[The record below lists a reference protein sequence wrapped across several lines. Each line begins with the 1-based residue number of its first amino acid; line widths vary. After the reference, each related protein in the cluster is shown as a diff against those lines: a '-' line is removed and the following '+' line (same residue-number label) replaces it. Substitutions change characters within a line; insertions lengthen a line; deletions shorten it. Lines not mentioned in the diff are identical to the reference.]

1 MKWLL
6 QLDRRLYLFSFYV
19 ILVFVWAIQ
28 EWISFRS
35 NLDCLKSNQKFI
47 ELAEISIALLPAV
60 GIYILI
66 QELIKNK
73 KDLDQGIAT
82 IEALHH
88 QNQKLSH
95 YHTEGF
101 WKSAEKEFKKWNL
114 TEKEIEIALLIFRG
128 MSNQQIAAIRG
139 KSLKTIENQTLSIY
153 QKSGMT
159 GKLEFLAYFLSPLLP
174 EED

>member
-19 ILVFVWAIQ
+19 ILVLFWAIQ
-28 EWISFRS
+28 EWFSFRS

-47 ELAEISIALLPAV
+47 ELAEISIALLPAI

-66 QELIKNK
+66 RELIQNK
-73 KDLDQGIAT
+73 KDLDQGIDT
-82 IEALHH
+82 IDALRH
-88 QNQKLSH
+88 QNQKLSR
-95 YHTEGF
+95 YHSEGF
-101 WKSAEKEFKKWNL
+101 WKSAEKEFKNWNL
-114 TEKEIEIALLIFRG
+114 SEKEIEIALLIFRG

-174 EED
+174 EEE